1 MANTSAERDLIRAKD
16 IRKELKGIRDASAR
30 RDFEEAANRLERRAA
45 KKIRKV
51 GKASRRRLVN
61 ASNV

>member
-16 IRKELKGIRDASAR
+16 IRKELKGIRDASAS

-45 KKIRKV
+45 SKIRKV
-51 GKASRRRLVN
+51 GRKSRRKGAN